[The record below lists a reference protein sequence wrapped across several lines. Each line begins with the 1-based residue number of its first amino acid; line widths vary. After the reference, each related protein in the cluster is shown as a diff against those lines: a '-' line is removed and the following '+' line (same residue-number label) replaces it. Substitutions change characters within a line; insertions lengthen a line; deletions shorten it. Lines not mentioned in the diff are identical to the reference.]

1 MTCWRLNG
9 VQYYIKHYTIKEHF
23 VIIRIT
29 LVDLLG
35 RSTSFF
41 WDGCCTSGSDSVCWL
56 LSRLGNR
63 GKFFFAALNVFM
75 I

>member
-35 RSTSFF
+35 ALHHSSGTVVVPRGLTPSVGCFLDWVMVASFF
-41 WDGCCTSGSDSVCWL
+41 SQH
-56 LSRLGNR
+56 
-63 GKFFFAALNVFM
+63 
-75 I
+75 

>member
-23 VIIRIT
+23 AIIRIT

-56 LSRLGNR
+56 LSRLGNG